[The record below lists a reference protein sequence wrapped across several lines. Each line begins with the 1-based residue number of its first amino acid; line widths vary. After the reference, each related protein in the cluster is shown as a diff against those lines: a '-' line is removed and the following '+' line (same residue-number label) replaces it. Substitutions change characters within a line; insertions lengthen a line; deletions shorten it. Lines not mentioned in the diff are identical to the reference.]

1 MLKHLYVTPND
12 EYQHNNDV
20 CSDIH
25 QVFCLLENMSTP
37 KRKMSHRER
46 NKKFIAELLTNK
58 VSLQFAKIARYIQFD
73 KFGVF

>member
-1 MLKHLYVTPND
+1 MKHLYVTPND

-37 KRKMSHRER
+37 KRKMLYGAR
-46 NKKFIAELLTNK
+46 NKKFNAELLTNK
-58 VSLQFAKIARYIQFD
+58 VRLQFAKIASYIQFD